1 MKKNFMNLDYLQ
13 FGNKKQQKAFKLL
26 TNIKIFN
33 ILKKY
38 NPILVGTIPIEID
51 IYGSDLDIICEV
63 YNINEFEQLILK
75 KFSSF
80 NKFKINKV
88 NDEVLTVNFLIDDFE
103 IELYAQNIKS
113 TEQNGYKH
121 MIIEDRILNLG
132 GDLLKKK
139 IIDLKENGLKT
150 EPAFAKILN
159 LKGNPY
165 NELLKLEKLD
175 DIEIMNL
182 LESRVHL
189 D

>member
-150 EPAFAKILN
+150 EPAFAKTLN